1 MWPYRFVIRWYFLKI
16 VRSAKM
22 YCYIYKKL
30 LWKLQEKRIP
40 WQKKAYK
47 SGVKYLMQHEDWLR
61 DLKPNYLVS
70 DPTCSAGAAGFHWP
84 GCRCWEYLDS
94 VGSPSNLQNTQSYG
108 QLLPP
113 TCIINKTVTVTIL
126 TVNDFELLNRFEW
139 MPPLYCQHLLKNLL
153 WLA

>member
-1 MWPYRFVIRWYFLKI
+1 MLHLQKTALK
-16 VRSAKM
+16 VAR
-22 YCYIYKKL
+22 KKDSMT
-30 LWKLQEKRIP
+30 
-40 WQKKAYK
+40 KKAYK
-47 SGVKYLMQHEDWLR
+47 SGVKYPMQHEDCLR
-61 DLKPNYLVS
+61 DLKSNYLVS

-84 GCRCWEYLDS
+84 DCRCWEYLDS
-94 VGSPSNLQNTQSYG
+94 VGSPSNLQNTQPYG

>member
-94 VGSPSNLQNTQSYG
+94 VGSPSNLQNTQPYG

-113 TCIINKTVTVTIL
+113 TCIIKLQSPSSLSMIL
-126 TVNDFELLNRFEW
+126 NYWIVLNECLLFTANI
-139 MPPLYCQHLLKNLL
+139 C
-153 WLA
+153 